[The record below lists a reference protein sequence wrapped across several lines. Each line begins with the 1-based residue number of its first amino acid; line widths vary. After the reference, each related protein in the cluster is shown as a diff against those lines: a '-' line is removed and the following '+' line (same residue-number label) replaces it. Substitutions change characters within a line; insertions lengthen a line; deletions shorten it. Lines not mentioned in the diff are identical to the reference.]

1 MRRSISAAIA
11 AAVTAAGLAAVPAAQ
26 ARDDTITSFD
36 GTSIALH
43 FFPTDKPIKGGKS
56 PTVLFGPGWSSS
68 GDTDENSASDP
79 TVGSV
84 GVGPLRAA
92 GFNVLTWDPRGFGKS
107 GGTVTVDSPDAEG
120 RDVQALIDYVAKQ
133 PEAQLDGPNDPR
145 LGMSGA
151 SYGGGIQ
158 LVTAAID
165 NRVDAIVPDI
175 AWHSLGTSLYK
186 DDTFKGGWS
195 NLLYLLGQANGRL
208 DPHIGASY
216 QEGVTT
222 GHLSDE
228 NKNWF
233 LSRGP
238 GDLVKKVKI
247 PTLFVQGTVD
257 TLFTLQEAITNYE
270 IVKANGV
277 PTKMLWFCGGH
288 GACLTD
294 PGDVNRIENATV
306 AWLQRYL
313 TGDSTIGTGAGFD
326 WIDQNGTDFSTASYP
341 PAAGAP
347 IAATGSGTLPLITT
361 GGSGPSSP
369 GPGAVGALAGPTNG
383 SRATNAVNVNID
395 APAAGAQLLGAPQ
408 LKLTYS
414 GTGSTADTRV
424 YAQIVDETTGT
435 VVGNQ
440 VTPIPIVADGA
451 EHTIERPMEVIA
463 EDFPAGAKLTLQLTS
478 SATAYDTQRSSGS
491 VDFKS
496 IGLSLPTVK
505 KGAATMGP
513 SAPNVTV
520 PQPTVRIGLTRP
532 RGVHRD
538 RHGHRYLIAK
548 VRASGG
554 PLTKVR
560 FVLTK
565 GRKTIAQSRV
575 FTVKAQQRRSATLK
589 LAARPAL
596 RGNYVLKVSGTTP
609 AGKVI
614 SRSLKIK
621 FVGRGQ

>member
-1 MRRSISAAIA
+1 MTWRKSAAIA
-11 AAVTAAGLAAVPAAQ
+11 AAVTTACLAIAPAAD

-36 GTSIALH
+36 GTKIALH
-43 FFPTDKPIKGGKS
+43 FFPTDKPLAGGKS
-56 PTVLFGPGWSSS
+56 PTVLFGPGWSQG

-133 PEAQLDGPNDPR
+133 PEAKLDGPNDPR

-175 AWHSLGTSLYK
+175 SWHSLGTSLYK

-195 NLLYLLGQANGRL
+195 NLLYLLGQANGKL

-216 QEGVTT
+216 QEGMST

-238 GDLVKKVKI
+238 GDLVKKIKI
-247 PTLFVQGTVD
+247 PTMFVQGTVD
-257 TLFTLQEAITNYE
+257 TLFTLQEAITNYD
-270 IVKANGV
+270 IVKGNGV
-277 PTKMLWFCGGH
+277 PTRMLWFCGGH
-288 GACLTD
+288 GSCLTD
-294 PGDVNRIENATV
+294 AGDANRIENQTI
-306 AWLQRYL
+306 AWLQHYL
-313 TGDSTIGTGAGFD
+313 TGDTTIPTGAGFD
-326 WIDQNGTDFSTASYP
+326 WIDQDGTQYSSASYP
-341 PAAGAP
+341 PAAGDP
-347 IAATGSGTLPLITT
+347 ITVTGTGTLPLLNS

-395 APAAGAQLLGAPQ
+395 APASGAQLVGAPQ
-408 LKLTYS
+408 LKLTYT
-414 GTGSTADTRV
+414 GTGTPADTRV

-463 EDFPAGAKLTLQLTS
+463 ESFPAGAKLTLQLTS
-478 SATAYDTQRSSGS
+478 TATAYDKQRSTGS

-496 IGLSLPTVK
+496 INLSLPTVK
-505 KGAATMGP
+505 KGAATVGGG
-513 SAPNVTV
+513 APNQAL

-538 RHGHRYLIAK
+538 RHGKRYLIAK

-565 GRKTIAQSRV
+565 GKKTVSKSRV

-589 LAARPAL
+589 LPSHPAL
-596 RGNYVLKVSGTTP
+596 RGNYVLRVSGTTA
-609 AGKVI
+609 AGKTI

-621 FVGRGQ
+621 FVGRS